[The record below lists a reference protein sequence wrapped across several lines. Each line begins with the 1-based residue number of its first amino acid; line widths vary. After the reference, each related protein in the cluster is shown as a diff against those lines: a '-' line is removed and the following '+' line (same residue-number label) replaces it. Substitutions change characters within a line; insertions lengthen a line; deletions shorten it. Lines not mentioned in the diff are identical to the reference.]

1 MSDAVQEALLV
12 LADGEVFEGEAI
24 GARAPVTAGEVDR
37 GQRIVVTVTGHGL
50 KDVATALSGFEGLVD
65 QVVDSDVT
73 AAAAAAGL
81 A

>member
-1 MSDAVQEALLV
+1 
-12 LADGEVFEGEAI
+12 
-24 GARAPVTAGEVDR
+24 
-37 GQRIVVTVTGHGL
+37 VTGHGL

-65 QVVDSDVT
+65 QVVDNDVT